1 MKIIPRLFY
10 TDKIKKYLGRNT
22 IIILTGQRRVGKSYL
37 LRLIRDS
44 FDKNPG
50 DNIIFIDKE
59 KKEYDGIKDYSD
71 LNAFIDTHR
80 KKGKRN
86 FILIDEVQ
94 DIFLFEKSLRSY
106 YEEEDVEII
115 VTGSNS
121 KMVSSE
127 LSTIIGGRYKE
138 IYIQSLAYNEFLHF
152 HNLEDS
158 DESVNKYLQFGGLP
172 GLNRIGL
179 NPDDVLEYQN
189 DVVNTVLVKD
199 ILLRYEIRNVSFL
212 QNLIQFLADNTGKL
226 ISASNISNYMKSNG
240 NSVSV
245 NMILNYIEYLCE
257 SYIIK
262 KAPRYDIHGKKIFE
276 NNEKYYFQDIGI
288 RNAFLRSHRAFDIE
302 KVIENIVYNH
312 LVREGYNVTVGQ
324 LKDKEIDFV
333 AQLPGKSPIFIQVAY
348 LLASEETVKREFG
361 NLKGIKNN
369 YPKYVISMT
378 SLFPGADDEGV
389 LHITLR
395 DFLKKGLDAA
405 QK

>member
-1 MKIIPRLFY
+1 MKIIPRIFY

-312 LVREGYNVTVGQ
+312 LIREGYNVTVGQ

-389 LHITLR
+389 FHITLR
-395 DFLKKGLDAA
+395 DFLKNGLNAVR
-405 QK
+405 K